1 MPNRLA
7 TESSPYLAQH
17 GDNPVDWFP
26 WGSEALSLAKRE
38 DRPIL
43 LSIGY
48 SACHWCHVMERE
60 SFEDEDTAAMMNRLF
75 VNVKVDRE
83 ERPDLDQIYQTTV
96 QIMGRGGG
104 WPLTVFLTP
113 ELRPFYAGTY
123 FPPAP
128 RHGMPSFQ
136 TVMTA
141 VADAYRNKRDEIE
154 ESAAELTRVI
164 GEVTAGT
171 REEGDVPPDL
181 LKNATRALSARID
194 ETHGG
199 FGTRPK
205 FPNSLCLDVLLR
217 AYHAEGDEV
226 ALGWATKALDAMRG
240 GGVYD
245 QIGWG
250 FHRYSTDE
258 RWLVPH
264 FEKMLYDNALLA
276 STYLDAFLATRE
288 ERHADTVREILA
300 WAVREMTDEEGG
312 FYATEDADSE
322 GEEGRYFVWA
332 PQELEEALGPEL
344 AEVASI
350 RWGVAPGGNFEGG
363 RSVLW
368 ANRAVDVVAR
378 QLGREPE
385 VVAEQLER
393 ARKKLLAVRAERIAP
408 FRDEKIL
415 AGWNGLMISAF
426 ARAGGALGDATL
438 SKRATDALDF
448 ARRELFVN
456 GELRRVY
463 KDGAARIAAFLE
475 DYGAL
480 ADAAIDVHQAT
491 LEPEALSFA
500 AELVEAAL
508 ARFWDEERGAF
519 HFAQPSDELV
529 VRAHDVYDG
538 ATPSGTSTICHAL
551 LRLGTL
557 MGEEPYERIAE
568 RALRDIAEP
577 AAKTP
582 FAFGHAIC
590 AMDRYLRGA
599 TMVVV
604 VGEAS
609 DPEVARMLDA
619 ARSAYDPN
627 LLLARVDPG
636 ADAQNSAAARMIGE
650 GVERDSPTAFVCRD
664 RTCGLPIADAEELAR
679 TLGGTR
685 LLERPP
691 IR

>member
-7 TESSPYLAQH
+7 EESSPYLAQH
-17 GDNPVDWFP
+17 GDNPVDWYP
-26 WGSEALSLAKRE
+26 WGREALARAKQE

-60 SFEDEDTAAMMNRLF
+60 SFEDEETAAMMNRLF

-123 FPPAP
+123 FPPAA
-128 RHGMPSFQ
+128 RHGMPSFR

-141 VADAYRNKRDEIE
+141 VADAYRNKRGEIE

-171 REEGDVPPDL
+171 RGEGDVPEDL
-181 LKNATRALSARID
+181 LQKATHALSARID

-217 AYHAEGDEV
+217 AYHARGDEV
-226 ALGWATKALDAMRG
+226 ALGWATGALDAMRA

-276 STYLDAFLATRE
+276 STYLDAFVATGEARY
-288 ERHADTVREILA
+288 ADTVREILA
-300 WAVREMTDEEGG
+300 YVEREMTGDEGG
-312 FYATEDADSE
+312 FYATQDADSE
-322 GEEGRYFVWA
+322 GEEGRYFVWT
-332 PQELEEALGPEL
+332 PEELEAALGPEL

-368 ANRAVDVVAR
+368 ENRPVDVVAR
-378 QLGREPE
+378 QLGREVGAVGE
-385 VVAEQLER
+385 ALEE
-393 ARKKLLAVRAERIAP
+393 ARLKLLAARGERVAP
-408 FRDEKIL
+408 NRDEKIL

-426 ARAGGALGDATL
+426 ARAGAVFGEEGLSQVAARGIDFVRRAL
-438 SKRATDALDF
+438 F
-448 ARRELFVN
+448 AG
-456 GELRRVY
+456 GELKRVH
-463 KDGAARIAAFLE
+463 KDGEARIGAFLE

-491 LEPEALSFA
+491 LSEGALDFA
-500 AELVEAAL
+500 RELVEAAL
-508 ARFWDEERGAF
+508 ARFWDDERGAF
-519 HFAQPSDELV
+519 HFAEASDDLV

-557 MGEEPYERIAE
+557 AEEERYERIAE

-582 FAFGHAIC
+582 FAFGHAIT

-609 DPEVARMLDA
+609 DPEVRRMLA
-619 ARSAYDPN
+619 IARRVFDPN
-627 LLLARVDPG
+627 LLVARVGPG
-636 ADAQNSAAARMIGE
+636 ADAETVAAARMIGD
-650 GVERDSPTAFVCRD
+650 GANRDVATAFVCRD
-664 RTCGLPIADAEELAR
+664 RTCGLPIGDARE
-679 TLGGTR
+679 
-685 LLERPP
+685 LERVL
-691 IR
+691 RG